1 MPTSVTVQN
10 VRSTNYYDK
19 TFDFRGNINATVKK
33 FKPNLG
39 DGDIGTSDK
48 GTNYGSVRANLSYNA
63 STRKVRLSL
72 RYTVWESGFN
82 ANASK
87 SNQDCLY
94 FDAYQDYDVS
104 DFFNNGRYT
113 RTTNGGA
120 TKIESTPVASALY
133 GTYNECYF
141 ATMFKGKK
149 HDFNQAYDNLPGSG
163 SRPQSWFP
171 ISSCYMKID
180 DSGNELNSKGNIG
193 IKGRIKFT
201 IERTDQIKTTTTTPD
216 VSSPTAQGPKM
227 GNESKLASIPKK
239 VEDVLCRGYDISGG
253 YADVDSCCDRVLD
266 VNLLNNYKRVGQRSY
281 NRSESDH
288 YEGEGIQEYTSSI
301 EKKLNIKLSFN
312 VKGVSFTNETNNSF
326 KEDTF
331 SKVGYKYVTQKDL
344 YVKDA
349 YHVQGYNAPT
359 DLTGFLTQQFKNDL
373 NNLSA
378 DQLVHKY
385 GTHVV
390 LGMKFGTRF
399 CYNMSFRQSSQKK
412 STATSFSSTSS
423 ISYKKDGGTES
434 KDNPSGKSGSTA
446 ADIYND
452 LISGKLSPKALEAFA
467 KYLSVAKS
475 TSPDQAAQKAKE
487 GVPLNSG
494 SLTVAYSQSTVKTS
508 LQEDQSTYVNL
519 TGRGGNAQ
527 LLQLV
532 IRNNDISQYE
542 KWIMS
547 ANDSNFEF
555 ADFVPGTIIPLY
567 ELVPTG
573 FRITAAQVS
582 DAAERYLLTKKRGL
596 VEYKKGV
603 KIVPFNTLGAGNTE
617 NVNSENGG
625 DEEIDT
631 EPGKKVYWRARVELV
646 NFDDGHCGYAI
657 SFKVKEGGR
666 NAGGRSILLN
676 HFTGDIALESGCSSM
691 AIDTERL
698 RGVSV
703 FEAESEWTGK
713 YHGWQEA
720 TRYMQTGGIKNVVDC
735 DAHIVDIYL
744 DDSGKD
750 KGHVGIRGYLRIPW
764 IGY

>member
-10 VRSTNYYDK
+10 VRSTNKYVK
-19 TFDFRGNINATVKK
+19 AFDFRGNIDATVKK
-33 FKPNLG
+33 SVSYLG
-39 DGDIGTSDK
+39 DGDIGTTDK
-48 GTNYGSVRANLSYNA
+48 GTNYGLVIANLSYNA
-63 STRKVRLSL
+63 STKKVRLSL
-72 RYTVWESGFN
+72 KYEVREHGYN
-82 ANASK
+82 ANVKK
-87 SNQDCLY
+87 SNLDSLY
-94 FDAYQDYDVS
+94 FDAVQEYDVS
-104 DFFNNGRYT
+104 DFFNSGRYT
-113 RTTNGGA
+113 RVTNNGA
-120 TKIESTPVASALY
+120 TRIESTPIASALS
-133 GTYNECYF
+133 GTYKECYF
-141 ATMFKGKK
+141 ATVFKGKK
-149 HDFNQAYDNLPGSG
+149 HDFNQASDNLPGSG

-193 IKGRIKFT
+193 IRGQIVFT
-201 IERTDQIKTTTTTPD
+201 IERTDQIKTTTTTPE
-216 VSSPTAQGPKM
+216 VSSPVPQGPKM
-227 GNESKLASIPKK
+227 GNESKLTSIPKK

-253 YADVDSCCDRVLD
+253 YADIDSCRGRVLD
-266 VNLLNNYKRVGQRSY
+266 VNLLNNYKRMVQRTY

-312 VKGVSFTNETNNSF
+312 VKGFSFTNETNNSF

-331 SKVGYKYVTQKDL
+331 SKAGYKYVTHKDL

-349 YHVQGYNAPT
+349 YHVQGYNTPT
-359 DLTGFLTQQFKNDL
+359 DLTGFLTQEFKNDL

-378 DQLVHKY
+378 DQLVVKY

-399 CYNMSFRQSSQKK
+399 CYNMHFRQSSQKK
-412 STATSFSSTSS
+412 STATSFSSASS
-423 ISYKKDGGTES
+423 ISYKKDGGLQN
-434 KDNPSGKSGSTA
+434 KDNTAGKSGSTA
-446 ADIYND
+446 AEIYND

-467 KYLSVAKS
+467 KYLSVAKN

-494 SLTVAYSQSTVKTS
+494 SLSILYSQSTVKTS
-508 LQEDQSTYVNL
+508 LQEDQSTIVKC
-519 TGRGGNAQ
+519 TGCGGNAQ
-527 LLQLV
+527 LLQL
-532 IRNNDISQYE
+532 ITRSNEITQYE
-542 KWIMS
+542 KWVLS
-547 ANDSNFEF
+547 ANDSNYEF

-567 ELVPTG
+567 ELVPAG
-573 FRITAAQVS
+573 YRITAAQVS
-582 DAAERYLLTKKRGL
+582 TAADLYLLTKKRSL

-603 KIVPFNTLGAGNTE
+603 KIVPFNTLGSQNTE
-617 NVNSENGG
+617 NVNSD
-625 DEEIDT
+625 DEISSQS
-631 EPGKKVYWRARVELV
+631 GKSIFWRARVELV

-657 SFKVKEGGR
+657 SFKVHEGGR
-666 NAGGRSILLN
+666 DANRSILLN
-676 HFTGDIALESGCSSM
+676 HVTGDINLESGCSSM

-735 DAHIVDIYL
+735 DAHTVEISL
-744 DDSGKD
+744 DGSGDD
-750 KGHVGIRGYLRIPW
+750 KGHVGIKGYLRIPW

>member
-253 YADVDSCCDRVLD
+253 YADIDSCRDRVLD
-266 VNLLNNYKRVGQRSY
+266 VNLLNNYKRVAQRSY

-288 YEGEGIQEYTSSI
+288 FEGEGIKEYTTSI
-301 EKKLNIKLSFN
+301 EKKLNIKLSLN
-312 VKGVSFTNETNNSF
+312 VKGFSFTNETNKSF

-331 SKVGYKYVTQKDL
+331 SKVGYKYVTQKDV

-378 DQLVHKY
+378 DQLVYKY

-399 CYNMSFRQSSQKK
+399 CYNMCFRQSSQKK
-412 STATSFSSTSS
+412 STATSFSSISS
-423 ISYKKDGGTES
+423 ISFKKNGSTEN
-434 KDNPSGKSGSTA
+434 KDNTAGKSGSTA

-547 ANDSNFEF
+547 ANDSNYEF

-582 DAAERYLLTKKRGL
+582 AAAERYLLTKKRSL
-596 VEYKKGV
+596 VDYKKGV
-603 KIVPFNTLGAGNTE
+603 KVIQFNTLGSQNTE
-617 NVNSENGG
+617 RANDCDAEL
-625 DEEIDT
+625 DT
-631 EPGKKVYWRARVELV
+631 QSGKPVFWRARVELV

-657 SFKVKEGGR
+657 SFMVHEGGR
-666 NAGGRSILLN
+666 NANKSILLN
-676 HFTGDIALESGCSSM
+676 HVTGSIALESGCSSM

-698 RGVSV
+698 RRVSV

-713 YHGWQEA
+713 YHGWKEA
-720 TRYMQTGGIKNVVDC
+720 TRDMQTGGIKNVVDC
-735 DAHIVDIYL
+735 DAHIVEIYL
-744 DDSGKD
+744 DDKGDD
-750 KGHVGIRGYLRIPW
+750 KGHVGIRGFLKIPW